1 MRRAE
6 LCCAASDALPTC
18 RCPLRF
24 RGFAHEHRVGG
35 SNMRFLSLPTPTP
48 ASAIGSPL
56 LVVKQSVF
64 QKAYETEGSKTTNPL
79 GGRDMEFRETVV

>member
-1 MRRAE
+1 
-6 LCCAASDALPTC
+6 
-18 RCPLRF
+18 
-24 RGFAHEHRVGG
+24 
-35 SNMRFLSLPTPTP
+35 MRFLSLPTPTP